1 MKEKLMKR
9 FYQKLH
15 DLFNTNN
22 ATMNVISYRYGELIG
37 MLNIMSEIN
46 MINSCQYSVLISIVE
61 HLYTKQMKIFI
72 NRMFGVGEKYD
83 I

>member
-15 DLFNTNN
+15 DFFNTNV
-22 ATMNVISYRYGELIG
+22 TMRVISYRYGELIG
-37 MLNIMSEIN
+37 MLNIMREIN
-46 MINSCQYSVLISIVE
+46 IINSNQYYVLSSIVE
-61 HLYTKQMKIFI
+61 HLYIKQMKISI

>member
-15 DLFNTNN
+15 DFFNTNN
-22 ATMNVISYRYGELIG
+22 VTMHVISYRYGELIG

-46 MINSCQYSVLISIVE
+46 MINSNQYYVLSSIVE
-61 HLYTKQMKIFI
+61 HLYIKQMKISI

>member
-15 DLFNTNN
+15 DLFNSNN
-22 ATMNVISYRYGELIG
+22 VTMHVISYRYGELVG

-46 MINSCQYSVLISIVE
+46 MINSNQYSVLISIVE
-61 HLYTKQMKIFI
+61 HLCTKQMKISI
-72 NRMFGVGEKYD
+72 NRKFGVGEIK
-83 I
+83 

>member
-9 FYQKLH
+9 FYQKLY
-15 DLFNTNN
+15 DLFNSNN
-22 ATMNVISYRYGELIG
+22 VTMHVISYRYGELIG

-46 MINSCQYSVLISIVE
+46 IINSDQYSVLISIVE
-61 HLYTKQMKIFI
+61 YLHNKQMKIFI
-72 NRMFGVGEKYD
+72 NRIFGVGGKYD